1 MIVTSLSLT
10 PFFSVSGPR
19 NDVEFRLHMI
29 IYYTNA
35 LVTMPCYIFTNLL
48 SLHPLS
54 KLFFCFTGFILESS
68 YMAISADM
76 CICNKKNAWLE
87 IKHVC
92 TADQL

>member
-10 PFFSVSGPR
+10 PFFSVSLPSGPR

-54 KLFFCFTGFILESS
+54 FHEFFFCFTGFILESS

-76 CICNKKNAWLE
+76 CICNKKMRGLR
-87 IKHVC
+87 
-92 TADQL
+92 